1 MRWIFDG
8 PLIPSTD
15 IVRKVIISYIMQLS
29 LLLGAYVAQSLS
41 RSWVKGLT
49 LPFFVIRHMCRRM
62 YSLALETAYEE
73 SSDLQARLR
82 FPRQVASL
90 VASLVEFQKTQVF
103 FIITVEV
110 AVLIAL
116 YNGKYVNASS
126 WQQWW
131 NNVSFMQDIGYSG
144 LEPVVFGMFL
154 LRKADKLSWYVTVA
168 STCCVFVST
177 FTIVKSG
184 EATIQPRQINNEIS
198 LDACQG
204 QAPIQ
209 HCLEDRSSQGLNVS
223 AQHWVVSPFI
233 LGFMIL
239 EKIANDRP
247 IMERL
252 SRCHPIAVLK
262 VKWQAVRSPK
272 IAQRLQDVKEHMLM
286 IIVPLI
292 ELWFVVNISRMIMKY
307 ILWLPVGSTTRTN
320 GTWPLGQIIAVA
332 VWVPVIVELIY
343 LLARKSAGPPQS
355 KECNFFNNYEDG
367 IEKGS
372 LYRLVRPYQV
382 LPSQPRNTGNAS
394 MQPPSLA
401 PVEAAI
407 RPSSSPSPND
417 AHEHLLP
424 SRASD
429 QSFDAQ
435 MWSSM

>member
-1 MRWIFDG
+1 
-8 PLIPSTD
+8 
-15 IVRKVIISYIMQLS
+15 MQLS

-49 LPFFVIRHMCRRM
+49 LPFFVIRQMCRRM

-73 SSDLQARLR
+73 SDDLQARLR

-116 YNGKYVNASS
+116 YNGNYVNASS

-355 KECNFFNNYEDG
+355 KECNFFNNYKDG

-382 LPSQPRNTGNAS
+382 LPSQPRNTGNVS